1 MSALEA
7 MTMADEGL
15 SWRKLRRAA
24 GALALLFA
32 PAYVAAAFDPAC
44 LPWAA
49 AHYRAEKLFLE
60 VDLELRGTV
69 VSALAPDALRPTLER
84 PGLVP
89 KSESLVLDV
98 RMEGPGWR
106 SFTGQWFLQPDSGA
120 VLQYS
125 SLRAPSPR
133 YRTYRFA
140 ETGAE
145 RTTARPREGEEAL
158 PPRRWSDVDVRQ
170 RRFTAE
176 APVLEISTLL
186 YLLPAST
193 LRAQGDHIDLLGYA
207 TSADALFDLDARAGE
222 GLRLAVDYALQS
234 DGSSTTRR
242 RIIEA
247 LPVVLTGRP
256 RSTDPDEQ
264 TFDLL
269 GLRDVRFLIDPD
281 YRVVAALRAQVPGA
295 GQVQFQLV
303 ALELRDELPARC
315 APAGA

>member
-1 MSALEA
+1 MKNVERH
-7 MTMADEGL
+7 G
-15 SWRKLRRAA
+15 WRLLRA
-24 GALALLFA
+24 GVQLACVLALAPMGA
-32 PAYVAAAFDPAC
+32 AAAFDPAC
-44 LPWAA
+44 LPWVA

-60 VDLELRGTV
+60 VELELRGEVMTT
-69 VSALAPDALRPTLER
+69 LAPDALRPTLE
-84 PGLVP
+84 GSVLASG
-89 KSESLVLDV
+89 SESLALDV
-98 RMEGPGWR
+98 RMQGPGWR
-106 SFTGQWFLQPDSGA
+106 SFAGQWYLRPDSGA

-125 SLRAPSPR
+125 SVRAPSPR
-133 YRTYRFA
+133 YRTYRFT

-145 RTTARPREGEEAL
+145 RTTARPRDGEDAL

-170 RRFTAE
+170 RRFTAD

-193 LRAQGDHIDLLGYA
+193 LRAPGDHIDLLGYA
-207 TSADALFDLDARAGE
+207 TSADALFDLDARAGAR
-222 GLRLAVDYALQS
+222 LRLAVDYALQS

>member
-1 MSALEA
+1 MSDAVSSAGSLLR
-7 MTMADEGL
+7 TEGL
-15 SWRKLRRAA
+15 VKIYNGRRVVNGVDINVKSGEIVGLLGPNGA
-24 GALALLFA
+24 GKTTTIHILA
-32 PAYVAAAFDPAC
+32 
-44 LPWAA
+44 
-49 AHYRAEKLFLE
+49 
-60 VDLELRGTV
+60 G
-69 VSALAPDALRPTLER
+69 
-84 PGLVP
+84 
-89 KSESLVLDV
+89 
-98 RMEGPGWR
+98 
-106 SFTGQWFLQPDSGA
+106 FLQPDSGA

-269 GLRDVRFLIDPD
+269 GLRDVRFLSDPED
-281 YRVVAALRAQVPGA
+281 RVVAALRAQVPGA